1 MIPSS
6 MKFSME
12 GATPSFEDNDGQV
25 IAAGGHVRLRIKG
38 IRSELNQMFAIGSIR
53 EDYLGYELAPL
64 SEYIMPITDRLFF
77 TVLFSTSR
85 CYDIADTKNLLQLHG
100 GKHVDFIS
108 LFLLRRV
115 YHKSGLQRGVGDMG
129 RERKRREKTHI
140 KARKAMFTFFM
151 SSNKIPNRNK
161 NCSFSLLH
169 HLSISDIRSH
179 CWPVIDLD
187 RQLCYLRVKAML
199 MRWYH
204 QQWHTESHCWPLR
217 DLDQQ
222 Q

>member
-1 MIPSS
+1 MWWDDCLLLGMEADWCCYVPQMIPSS

-129 RERKRREKTHI
+129 REKSEERKPTSRRGKLCLRFSCHQTRYPIGTRIVRSVFCTTSAFPTFDHI
-140 KARKAMFTFFM
+140 
-151 SSNKIPNRNK
+151 
-161 NCSFSLLH
+161 
-169 HLSISDIRSH
+169 
-179 CWPVIDLD
+179 VG
-187 RQLCYLRVKAML
+187 Q
-199 MRWYH
+199 
-204 QQWHTESHCWPLR
+204 
-217 DLDQQ
+217 
-222 Q
+222 